1 MKEAQNLIEI
11 SMDNNTKFYIEA
23 VQTPALDGNDPL
35 LVPAASGDK
44 VIKKT
49 RDFLKDSITQI
60 KGFSDNIAEA
70 IEDSR
75 MRPDEL
81 ELEFGIK
88 FAADAGIIISS
99 ISSEANLTV
108 KMKWNKEQIQ
118 K

>member
-1 MKEAQNLIEI
+1 
-11 SMDNNTKFYIEA
+11 
-23 VQTPALDGNDPL
+23 
-35 LVPAASGDK
+35 
-44 VIKKT
+44 
-49 RDFLKDSITQI
+49 
-60 KGFSDNIAEA
+60 
-70 IEDSR
+70 